1 MYQKIII
8 AQNIK
13 ELRFIS
19 STVKGNFF
27 CLPLNLKTQ
36 LYCENNH
43 LPFVDLIDYTDKK
56 FHQKIQSESQ
66 KIFKKINC
74 SFINSE
80 SLKKEFN
87 AQIRHKIY
95 NIIFLYYIIKKIN
108 KKKNIKKIYVSGWNF
123 YNSVDQEKNYFLS
136 DMISTICKNF
146 EVINIDKNKSKKID
160 NIIIENYKTK
170 INNLNEKIIVLNNL
184 GYNFKRI
191 ILWTIFKKFKILI
204 PTYKKVNFFQKFIRR
219 FFNIYFLE
227 ITRVKSIRKNFL
239 KSLQKVSFK
248 KIDITKCVYF
258 HQDKIYSYFLSEEN
272 KVQSIESIFKK
283 LNLSLVISNI
293 ARGIDGSLLELASKL
308 KINSL
313 CISHGTISS
322 YYNKYDKIYKESISE
337 AVFSDSS
344 RFNALQSKISKN
356 FAKAFKKKN
365 YIRTGNL
372 IFNEKFNSNG
382 KHILYAVTMKDFH
395 NFHPIGVETFYE
407 YLDNLNILN
416 DLAKDFEYD
425 IIVKPHP
432 SEFDA
437 IPYLKK
443 KYKNLKFTNMKNRK
457 LFSQIKVAINFSSTM
472 IEDSLYSNIPV
483 ILLDRWKR
491 YKHCD
496 AETNISKK
504 NSAIYYINDIKKLK
518 KCLRTIFESNSIK
531 FSKYTFDGKT
541 NKNFDNILTKLA
553 N

>member
-1 MYQKIII
+1 
-8 AQNIK
+8 
-13 ELRFIS
+13 
-19 STVKGNFF
+19 
-27 CLPLNLKTQ
+27 
-36 LYCENNH
+36 
-43 LPFVDLIDYTDKK
+43 
-56 FHQKIQSESQ
+56 
-66 KIFKKINC
+66 
-74 SFINSE
+74 
-80 SLKKEFN
+80 
-87 AQIRHKIY
+87 
-95 NIIFLYYIIKKIN
+95 
-108 KKKNIKKIYVSGWNF
+108 
-123 YNSVDQEKNYFLS
+123 
-136 DMISTICKNF
+136 
-146 EVINIDKNKSKKID
+146 
-160 NIIIENYKTK
+160 
-170 INNLNEKIIVLNNL
+170 
-184 GYNFKRI
+184 
-191 ILWTIFKKFKILI
+191 
-204 PTYKKVNFFQKFIRR
+204 
-219 FFNIYFLE
+219 
-227 ITRVKSIRKNFL
+227 
-239 KSLQKVSFK
+239 
-248 KIDITKCVYF
+248 
-258 HQDKIYSYFLSEEN
+258 
-272 KVQSIESIFKK
+272 
-283 LNLSLVISNI
+283 
-293 ARGIDGSLLELASKL
+293 
-308 KINSL
+308 
-313 CISHGTISS
+313 
-322 YYNKYDKIYKESISE
+322 
-337 AVFSDSS
+337 
-344 RFNALQSKISKN
+344 
-356 FAKAFKKKN
+356 
-365 YIRTGNL
+365 
-372 IFNEKFNSNG
+372 
-382 KHILYAVTMKDFH
+382 MKDFH